1 MSRRPLVLAIA
12 FVALAGC
19 STRTTVPRVA
29 SGPEPTTSQN
39 AVKLFEWAVV
49 NSDVESLE
57 QLFTADFAYVSAG
70 TDSAGNPT
78 REVYGG
84 RDWVLG
90 VFRCML
96 DGGGAESPPA
106 ARISLAFDQ
115 HLRPQRDTRVG
126 YADQDSL
133 YKTIRTPL
141 DLNIDIGDGTTIEVS
156 GYALFFLVRGDVA
169 VIPADLVARGLE
181 PDRNR
186 WWISR
191 WEDET
196 IAGEGVRLGADPAS
210 GRSLGTILRLYE
222 GCP

>member
-1 MSRRPLVLAIA
+1 MTRRRLLLAIA
-12 FVALAGC
+12 VVALTGC

-49 NSDVESLE
+49 NRDVESLE
-57 QLFTADFAYVSAG
+57 PLFTADFAFVSVG
-70 TDSAGNPT
+70 TDSAGNPS
-78 REVYGG
+78 REVLGG
-84 RDWVLG
+84 RDWVLA

-96 DGGGAESPPA
+96 DGGADGPPV
-106 ARISLAFDQ
+106 ARVSLTFDRN
-115 HLRPQRDTRVG
+115 LRPQRDPRAG
-126 YADQDSL
+126 YQDHDSL
-133 YKTIRTPL
+133 YKTIRTSF
-141 DLNIDIGDGTTIEVS
+141 DLSIDIGDGSTFEVT

-169 VIPADLVARGLE
+169 VIPDELQARGLE

-196 IAGEGVRLGADPAS
+196 IAWEGMRFGADPTKNVT
-210 GRSLGTILRLYE
+210 LGAILRLYE